1 MKKEFYCQS
10 CEYVSRK
17 WLGQCPA
24 CNEWNTLEER
34 TLAKKKSSHYAGL
47 DQQNAI
53 KISDVKAQN
62 ISRLT
67 TNHSEFDRV
76 LGGGIVPG
84 SVVLLG
90 GDPGIGK
97 STLLLD
103 VFIDFAKMHASLYVT
118 GEESLEQVALRANMI
133 GKSGSQA
140 HVLSSTRMD
149 HIISVIQKE
158 QPKLIVI
165 DSIQTMSSDEVN
177 AAAGSVSQVRQV
189 TAMLVGYAKQNH
201 CSILIVGHMTKD
213 GQIAGPKVLEH
224 MVDTVLYFEGDSNER
239 YRIIRCAK
247 NRFGPAHEI
256 GVFAMTDTGVKSVS
270 NPSKIFLHAST
281 PRSGSVIGAVW
292 NGSRPLLVEI
302 QALVTRSYSDYP
314 KRMAVGYDQTRLNL
328 LIAILQ
334 KHANINLSNHDVYV
348 NVVGGIKVNETA
360 ADLAVISAIYSSYR
374 HVSIPVQCAFFGEV
388 GLTGEVRAVLNG
400 QTRINELLKQGIE
413 QIFMPQKN
421 IPKESKRQYL
431 SITSISKL
439 IKVLDMALKNKEN
452 VVEESGQI

>member
-10 CEYVSRK
+10 CDYVSRK
-17 WLGQCPA
+17 WSGQCPS
-24 CNEWNTLEER
+24 CQEWNTLEER
-34 TLAKKKSSHYAGL
+34 VLSQKKSSHYAGL
-47 DQQNAI
+47 DQQSAI
-53 KISDVKAQN
+53 KIADVKAQT
-62 ISRLT
+62 ITRLA

-103 VFIDFAKMHASLYVT
+103 VLIDFAKMHSALYVT
-118 GEESLEQVALRANMI
+118 GEESLEQVALRADMI
-133 GKSGSQA
+133 GKSASKAQ
-140 HVLSSTRMD
+140 VLSSTRMD
-149 HIISVIQKE
+149 HILDVVKKG

-165 DSIQTMSSDEVN
+165 DSIQTMSSDEIS

-189 TAMLVGYAKQNH
+189 TAMLVGYAKQNQ
-201 CSILIVGHMTKD
+201 CGILIVGHMTKD

-256 GVFAMTDTGVKSVS
+256 GVFAMTDTGVKSIS

-281 PRSGSVIGAVW
+281 PHSGSVIGAVW

-302 QALVTRSYSDYP
+302 QALVTRAYSDYP

-334 KHANINLSNHDVYV
+334 KHANINLSSEDVYV

-360 ADLAVISAIYSSYR
+360 ADLAVIAAIYSSYR
-374 HVSIPVQCAFFGEV
+374 HISIPTHCAFFGEV

-400 QTRINELLKQGIE
+400 QPRVNELLKQGIE
-413 QIFMPQKN
+413 KIFMPEKN
-421 IPKESKRQYL
+421 APRDMENNFI
-431 SITSISKL
+431 SITSVKNLGSEID
-439 IKVLDMALKNKEN
+439 INMKNKAK
-452 VVEESGQI
+452 V

>member
-10 CEYVSRK
+10 CDYVSRK
-17 WLGQCPA
+17 WSGQCPS
-24 CNEWNTLEER
+24 CQEWNTLEER
-34 TLAKKKSSHYAGL
+34 ALSQKRSSHYAGL
-47 DQQNAI
+47 DQQSAI
-53 KISDVKAQN
+53 KIADVKAQT
-62 ISRLT
+62 ITRLA

-103 VFIDFAKMHASLYVT
+103 VLIDFAKMHSALYVT

-133 GKSGSQA
+133 GKSASKAQ
-140 HVLSSTRMD
+140 VLSSTRMD
-149 HIISVIQKE
+149 HILDVVKKG

-165 DSIQTMSSDEVN
+165 DSIQTMSSDEIS

-189 TAMLVGYAKQNH
+189 TAMLVGYAKQNQ
-201 CSILIVGHMTKD
+201 CGILIVGHMTKD

-256 GVFAMTDTGVKSVS
+256 GVFAMTDTGVKSIS

-281 PRSGSVIGAVW
+281 PHSGSVIGAVW

-302 QALVTRSYSDYP
+302 QALVTRAYSDYP

-334 KHANINLSNHDVYV
+334 KHANINLSSEDVYV

-360 ADLAVISAIYSSYR
+360 ADLAVIAAIYSSYR
-374 HVSIPVQCAFFGEV
+374 HISIPTHCAFFGEV

-400 QTRINELLKQGIE
+400 QPRVNELLKQGIE
-413 QIFMPQKN
+413 KIFMPEKN
-421 IPKESKRQYL
+421 APRDVENNFI
-431 SITSISKL
+431 SITS
-439 IKVLDMALKNKEN
+439 VKNLGSEIDINMKN
-452 VVEESGQI
+452 RAKA

>member
-10 CEYVSRK
+10 CDYVSRK
-17 WLGQCPA
+17 WSGQCPS
-24 CNEWNTLEER
+24 CQEWNTLEER
-34 TLAKKKSSHYAGL
+34 ALSQKRSSHYAGL
-47 DQQNAI
+47 DQQSAI
-53 KISDVKAQN
+53 KIADVKAQT
-62 ISRLT
+62 ITRLA

-103 VFIDFAKMHASLYVT
+103 VLIDFAKMHSALYVT

-133 GKSGSQA
+133 GKSASKAQ
-140 HVLSSTRMD
+140 VLSSTRMD
-149 HIISVIQKE
+149 HILDVVKKG

-165 DSIQTMSSDEVN
+165 DSIQTMSSDEIS

-189 TAMLVGYAKQNH
+189 TAMLVGYAKQNQ
-201 CSILIVGHMTKD
+201 CGILIVGHMTKD

-256 GVFAMTDTGVKSVS
+256 GVFAMTDTGVKSIS

-281 PRSGSVIGAVW
+281 PHSGSVIGAVW

-302 QALVTRSYSDYP
+302 QALVTRAYSDYP

-334 KHANINLSNHDVYV
+334 KHANINLSSEDVYV

-360 ADLAVISAIYSSYR
+360 ADLAVIAAIYSSYR
-374 HVSIPVQCAFFGEV
+374 HISIPTHCAFFGEV

-400 QTRINELLKQGIE
+400 QPRVNELLKQGIE
-413 QIFMPQKN
+413 KIFMPEKN
-421 IPKESKRQYL
+421 APKDVENNF
-431 SITSISKL
+431 ISISS
-439 IKVLDMALKNKEN
+439 VKNLGSEIDINMKN
-452 VVEESGQI
+452 RAKA